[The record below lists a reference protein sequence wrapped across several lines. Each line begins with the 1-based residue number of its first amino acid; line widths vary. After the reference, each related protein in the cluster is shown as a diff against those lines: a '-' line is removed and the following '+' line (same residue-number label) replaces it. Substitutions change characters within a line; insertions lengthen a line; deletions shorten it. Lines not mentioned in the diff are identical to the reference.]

1 MTTPIHPLLHGLTL
15 HERDVVPTLDPMA
28 LLITDHAVQRYRE
41 RVERVPRW
49 LALRRIRAMIRTAS
63 WTSRPRSWMA
73 VVLHSG
79 TVYGYGAARP
89 DVCLLVRDAAVVTVL
104 SRRFLATG
112 GAPTEP
118 LLAVPAQRNTGGC
131 RSRPR

>member
-1 MTTPIHPLLHGLTL
+1 MPTPIHPLLYGVTL
-15 HERDVVPTLDPMA
+15 HERNVVPTLDPA
-28 LLITDHAVQRYRE
+28 TLTITEHAVQRYRE

-63 WTSRPRSWMA
+63 WTSRPCSWMA
-73 VVLHSG
+73 VVLHPG

-89 DVCLLVRDAAVVTVL
+89 DVCLLVRDGAVVTVL
-104 SRRFLATG
+104 SHRFLAAG

-118 LLAVPAQRNTGGC
+118 LPTVPTQRSARGC
-131 RSRPR
+131 RPRPR

>member
-15 HERDVVPTLDPMA
+15 HERDVVPALDPTT

-63 WTSRPRSWMA
+63 WASRPRSWMT
-73 VVLHSG
+73 VVLHPG

-104 SRRFLATG
+104 SRRFLAAG

-118 LLAVPAQRNTGGC
+118 LLTVPAQRNTRGC

>member
-1 MTTPIHPLLHGLTL
+1 MPTPTHPLLLGLAL
-15 HERDVVPTLDPMA
+15 PEPDLAPTLDTRRLSIA
-28 LLITDHAVQRYRE
+28 DHAVRRYRE

-49 LALRRIRAMIRTAS
+49 LALRRIGAMIDTAA
-63 WTSRPRSWMA
+63 WESRPRSWMP
-73 VVLHSG
+73 VVLHQG
-79 TVYGYGAARP
+79 TVYAYGAARP

-104 SRRFLATG
+104 SRRFLTAG

-118 LLAVPAQRNTGGC
+118 LPAVPTQRNSRGC